1 MSITFKRFHAS
12 ARLSEETVAYDTDV
26 LFNGKPLGSCR
37 NDGRGGEGYF
47 HAHKDV
53 PKETIEQANA
63 WARSQHYRESDGSV
77 ALGPDGNPL
86 TMGGIAEYCDYL
98 AEETLVQQQYTAAV
112 KRKLKKNAFFT
123 DPARGGEIFALKNV
137 SYSGPAMKDV
147 IEKRYPGAV
156 VLNALSVES
165 AIEVF
170 KANDERLRKAEAE
183 AKAAKKPKGP

>member
-53 PKETIEQANA
+53 TKETLEQANA
-63 WARSQHYRESDGSV
+63 WALSQHYRENDGSV
-77 ALGPDGNPL
+77 ANGPDGKPL
-86 TMGGIAEYCDYL
+86 MMGGIADFCDYL

-123 DPARGGEIFALKNV
+123 DPARPGEILALKNA
-137 SYSGPAMKDV
+137 YSGPDMKHA
-147 IEKRYPGAV
+147 IEKRYLGAV
-156 VLNALSVES
+156 VLNAIPLES

-183 AKAAKKPKGP
+183 ARAAKKPKGP

>member
-47 HAHKDV
+47 HVHKDV
-53 PKETIEQANA
+53 PKETIEQAHA

-123 DPARGGEIFALKNV
+123 DPARGGEIFALKNA
-137 SYSGPAMKDV
+137 YSGPAMKDA

>member
-47 HAHKDV
+47 HVHKDV

-123 DPARGGEIFALKNV
+123 DPARGGEIFALKNA
-137 SYSGPAMKDV
+137 YSGLAMKDA